1 MESPQ
6 FTNDLINESSPYLL
20 QHAHNPVDW
29 RAWNKTALQEAK
41 QSNKLIIISVGYSAC
56 HWCHVMEHESFE
68 DEEVADIMNAH
79 YVSIK
84 VDREE
89 RPDIDQVYMQA
100 VQIMTGRGGWPMNIV
115 ALPDGRPV
123 WGGTYFR
130 KEQWISALRQIR
142 QIYEK
147 EPAQLTNYA
156 EKLEEGLHQLKT
168 LEIDENDV
176 EFSQDHLKNFLEI
189 WKPYLDTKLGGNK
202 NAPKFM
208 MPTNLDFL
216 LRYSYQFQDTQLN
229 DYVLHTLNKISF
241 GGIFDHVGGGFSR
254 YAVDARWHVPHFEK
268 MLYDNAQLLSVY
280 SKAYKL
286 TQYPWFR
293 EIVEK
298 TALFIENE
306 LTDSSGA
313 FYSALD
319 ADSENESGKQEEGA
333 YYTWKK
339 EELQKLLTSDY
350 NLLASYFNINEKGY
364 WENGNYILY
373 KTEDDKS
380 FAKKHQISLEELQ
393 NKKEKWTGILSEAR
407 KKRKRPGLDDKT
419 LTSWNAMTITGFLDA
434 YAATGITRFLE
445 IASTNANFIIE
456 KQCGSDFR
464 LYHSYKNGKSKIN
477 GYLED
482 YAFTIEALV
491 KLYEVTF
498 DKKWIDLAKKML
510 QYSIKNFHNAENG
523 LFNFTSLEDDPLI
536 STPVEFT
543 DNVIPASNS
552 VMANNLFKLSKLL
565 TNMEYQDIT
574 VKMLKVISEKIESYP
589 MGYSNW
595 LQLYMNMSNP
605 YYEVAILGNKA
616 MEYKT
621 EIQKNYNPNLILSGS
636 KVESDL
642 PLLANRF
649 INGKTQIFLCEEGKC
664 QLPEQNLTS
673 VLNNIQLV

>member
-41 QSNKLIIISVGYSAC
+41 QSNKLLIISVGYSAC

-68 DEEVADIMNAH
+68 DGEVADIMNAH

-100 VQIMTGRGGWPMNIV
+100 VQIMTGSGGWPMNIV

-156 EKLEEGLHQLKT
+156 EKLEKGLHQLNT
-168 LEIDENDV
+168 LEIGKNDV
-176 EFSQDHLKNFLEI
+176 EFSQDNLKIFLEI
-189 WKPYLDTKLGGNK
+189 WKPYLDTKLGGSK

-241 GGIFDHVGGGFSR
+241 GGTFDHVGGGFSR

-286 TQYPWFR
+286 TQNPWFR

-350 NLLASYFNINEKGY
+350 NLFASYFNINEKGY

-380 FAKKHQISLEELQ
+380 FAKKHQISLEKLQ
-393 NKKEKWTGILSEAR
+393 NKKEKWTGILSEVR

-445 IASTNANFIIE
+445 IASKNANFIFE
-456 KQCGSDFR
+456 KQCSSDFR

-482 YAFTIEALV
+482 YAFTIEAFV

-498 DKKWIDLAKKML
+498 DEKWIDLAKKML

-565 TNMEYQDIT
+565 RNMEYQDIA

-664 QLPEQNLTS
+664 QLPDQNLTS

>member
-6 FTNDLINESSPYLL
+6 FTNDLINETSPYLL

-29 RAWNKTALQEAK
+29 RAWNKTALEEAK

-68 DEEVADIMNAH
+68 DHEVADIMNAH
-79 YVSIK
+79 YISIK

-100 VQIMTGRGGWPMNIV
+100 VQIMTGSGGWPMNIV

-147 EPAQLTNYA
+147 EPEQLTNYA
-156 EKLEEGLHQLKT
+156 EKLEKGLHRLNT
-168 LEIDENDV
+168 LEIGENAL
-176 EFSQDHLKNFLEI
+176 EFSQERLKNFIEI
-189 WKPYLDTKLGGNK
+189 WKPHLDVKLGGSR

-216 LRYSYQFQDTQLN
+216 LRYSYQFKDEELEN
-229 DYVLHTLNKISF
+229 YVLHTLDKISF
-241 GGIFDHVGGGFSR
+241 GGTFDHVDGGFSR
-254 YAVDARWHVPHFEK
+254 YSVDARWHLPHFEK

-286 TQYPWFR
+286 TSNPWYK
-293 EIVEK
+293 EIIEK
-298 TALFIENE
+298 TANFIQNE
-306 LTDSSGA
+306 LTDTTGA

-319 ADSENESGKQEEGA
+319 ADSKNENGKQEEGA
-333 YYTWKK
+333 YYTWKAA
-339 EELQKLLTSDY
+339 ELQELLISDY
-350 NLLASYFNINEKGY
+350 DLFASYFNINEKGY

-373 KTEDDKS
+373 KTEADKN
-380 FAKKHQISLEELQ
+380 FAEKHRISLEELQ
-393 NKKEKWTGILSEAR
+393 SKKQKWTDILSEAR
-407 KKRKRPGLDDKT
+407 KKREKPGLDDKT
-419 LTSWNAMTITGFLDA
+419 LTSWNALTITGFVDA
-434 YAATGITRFLE
+434 YAATGNLLFLE
-445 IASTNANFIIE
+445 IATKNANFIIE
-456 KQCGSDFR
+456 NQCNPDFR

-482 YAFTIEALV
+482 YAFSIEAFI
-491 KLYEVTF
+491 KLYEATF
-498 DKKWIDLAKKML
+498 DEKWIDYAENWL
-510 QYSIKNFHNAENG
+510 QYSISNLYNDENG
-523 LFNFTSLEDDPLI
+523 LFNFTSLDDDPLI
-536 STPVEFT
+536 STPIEFT

-552 VMANNLFKLSKLL
+552 AMANNLFRLSKLL
-565 TNMEYQDIT
+565 GNLQYQDIAI
-574 VKMLKVISEKIESYP
+574 KMLKIISEKIDSYP

-595 LQLYMNMSNP
+595 LHLYMSMSNP
-605 YYEVAILGNKA
+605 FYELAILGDKS

-621 EIQKNYNPNLILSGS
+621 EIQKNYNPNLIISGS
-636 KVESDL
+636 KTESAL
-642 PLLANRF
+642 PLLSNRLVKE
-649 INGKTQIFLCEEGKC
+649 KTLLYLCEEGKC
-664 QLPEQNLTS
+664 QLPDEDLRS
-673 VLNNIQLV
+673 ILNKIALV